1 MKTFVFSH
9 TFNMGDFKIL
19 KKNKNGKKKKK
30 KKKGNGEFDQ
40 REQETFAE
48 LA

>member
-1 MKTFVFSH
+1 MQHLCYVSHFRWGTFSALD
-9 TFNMGDFKIL
+9 NIIMAQ
-19 KKNKNGKKKKK
+19 KK

>member
-1 MKTFVFSH
+1 MQHLCYVSHFRWGTFSALD
-9 TFNMGDFKIL
+9 NIIMAQ
-19 KKNKNGKKKKK
+19 KKKK